1 MNAPCERTLLTARWI
16 WRNAVELWQEATGA
30 VALEYGLIAALIAVA
45 ILGSLVEVR
54 DALVG
59 LPLQSVVDALINA
72 LS

>member
-1 MNAPCERTLLTARWI
+1 MLLTARRI
-16 WRNAVELWQEATGA
+16 RRSTIDLWHQANGA

-45 ILGSLVEVR
+45 ILGALGEVR

-59 LPLQSVVDALINA
+59 LPLQSVIDALMSV